1 MLFRGT
7 VNHCIINSQKPKT
20 VIAQPQAITCAKN
33 LSTEAMNVQAN
44 CFHFCWNPL
53 TFLYLV
59 YGAEHASLQLQE
71 PFLHL
76 PTSFRCRDDIQQ
88 LHHLSFAAPHMS
100 DVQNVSEHDISN
112 TLKTLFQVGLHP
124 GT

>member
-1 MLFRGT
+1 MYKPIVF
-7 VNHCIINSQKPKT
+7 ISAIQK
-20 VIAQPQAITCAKN
+20 
-33 LSTEAMNVQAN
+33 STDSEKV
-44 CFHFCWNPL
+44 H